1 MQSETKTQT
10 PWNRFQEIARWK
22 GERRKVVISRRAA
35 HHGLGAQL
43 SLTHSCTPGNSK
55 ETFPSLG
62 DHIPPRNVQTGIREG
77 NSSVWWS
84 CKSRGLLI
92 PSQLPPN
99 LPSVRRDFSS
109 WLQTW
114 IPTKDHI
121 RIQHTGVEG
130 SVKRTVTSD
139 GFFWTFLKHLTIT
152 YIYLLIYY

>member
-43 SLTHSCTPGNSK
+43 SLTHSYTPGILRK
-55 ETFPSLG
+55 TFLSLG
-62 DHIPPRNVQTGIREG
+62 DRIPPHNVQTGIREG
-77 NSSVWWS
+77 NSSALVVLQI
-84 CKSRGLLI
+84 RGLLI

-99 LPSVRRDFSS
+99 LPSIRRDFSS

-114 IPTKDHI
+114 IPTKDHV
-121 RIQHTGVEG
+121 RIQHKGVEG

-139 GFFWTFLKHLTIT
+139 DFCWTFLKHLTIT
-152 YIYLLIYY
+152 CIYLFIYY